1 MECWSVRQK
10 VSAYLDNSVSA
21 EEGRLLRR
29 HLNGCRDCTLE
40 TERYFGLRQKLRS
53 LPRLLPPPE
62 LTTRL
67 RVAASKIRLESSGAA
82 SPWKRWLIRLELSLH
97 HLMRPLALPAVG
109 GLCSAIFLFSTLV
122 PMFKSAFAME
132 AMAGDVPTMLVTQP
146 MLKDTAPVAFA
157 NGDAVVDL
165 QLDDR
170 GTIINYT
177 IVSAPGQQSE
187 QLRRNIEN
195 SLLFTEF
202 WPATTFGRPVAGT
215 IRISFHNNSRIDV
228 RG

>member
-1 MECWSVRQK
+1 MECWSVRQR
-10 VSAYLDNSVSA
+10 VSAYLDDAVSA
-21 EEGRLLRR
+21 EEGRLLER
-29 HLNGCRDCTLE
+29 HLNTCRECTVE
-40 TERYFGLRQKLRS
+40 TERYFGLREKLRA

-67 RVAASKIRLESSGAA
+67 RVAASKIRMESA
-82 SPWKRWLIRLELSLH
+82 SEASRWKRWLNRLELSLR

-122 PMFKSAFAME
+122 PTFKSAFAMSGL
-132 AMAGDVPTMLVTQP
+132 AADVPTMLVTEP

-157 NGDAVVDL
+157 DGDAVVDL

-177 IVSAPGQQSE
+177 SVSAPGEQSE
-187 QLRRNIEN
+187 KLRHSIEN

>member
-1 MECWSVRQK
+1 ME
-10 VSAYLDNSVSA
+10 
-21 EEGRLLRR
+21 R
-29 HLNGCRDCTLE
+29 HLNTCQECALE
-40 TERYFGLRQKLRS
+40 TERYFGLRDKLRS
-53 LPRLLPPPE
+53 LPRPVPPPD

-67 RVAASKIRLESSGAA
+67 RVIASKVRLEAA
-82 SPWKRWLIRLELSLH
+82 GGVSRWDRWRDRVELSLH

-109 GLCSAIFLFSTLV
+109 GLCSAVFLFSTLV
-122 PMFKSAFAME
+122 PMFKSAFAMSTLV
-132 AMAGDVPTMLVTQP
+132 GDVPTTLTTQP

-165 QLDDR
+165 QLDDQGR
-170 GTIINYT
+170 IINYT
-177 IVSAPGQQSE
+177 IVSAPGQQSAE
-187 QLRRNIEN
+187 LQRNIEN